1 MQKNT
6 RFIHVYTGD
15 GKGKTTAAL
24 GLTLRAVG
32 AGWKVLFAQFLKHG
46 EYNEIKALKRL
57 GGQVTIRQYGSGRF
71 ITCHGDR
78 PKERPSEKEI
88 EMARAGLS
96 EIMQVMEEGRY
107 DLIVLDEINVAVH
120 FGLIPVESVINL
132 LERRP
137 QDVELVF
144 TGRWAP
150 KEITERA
157 DLVTEVQM
165 IKHYLSK
172 GVKARNGIE
181 K

>member
-1 MQKNT
+1 MQKEA
-6 RFIHVYTGD
+6 RYIHVYTGD

-46 EYNEIKALKRL
+46 EYNEIKALKKL
-57 GGQVTIRQYGSGRF
+57 GEQVTIRQYGSGRF
-71 ITCHGDR
+71 IRG
-78 PKERPSEKEI
+78 EPSREEI
-88 EMARAGLS
+88 EMARVGLS

-120 FGLIPVESVINL
+120 FVLIPLKSVMSL

-137 QDVELVF
+137 QDVELIL

-150 KEITERA
+150 KEIMERA
-157 DLVTEVQM
+157 DLVTEVRM
-165 IKHYLSK
+165 IKHYFSK
-172 GVKARNGIE
+172 GVQAREGIE

>member
-1 MQKNT
+1 MQKEA
-6 RFIHVYTGD
+6 RYIHVYTGD

-32 AGWKVLFAQFLKHG
+32 AGWRVLFAQFLKHG
-46 EYNEIKALKRL
+46 EFSEIKALKKL
-57 GGQVTIRQYGSGRF
+57 GDQVTIRQYGSGRF
-71 ITCHGDR
+71 TKG
-78 PKERPSEKEI
+78 RPSEKEI

-120 FGLIPVESVINL
+120 FGLIPLEGVISL
-132 LERRP
+132 LEKRP
-137 QDVELVF
+137 QDVELVL

-157 DLVTEVQM
+157 DLVTEARM
-165 IKHYLSK
+165 IKHYFSK
-172 GVKARNGIE
+172 GVRAREGIE

>member
-1 MQKNT
+1 MQKKA
-6 RFIHVYTGD
+6 RYIHVYTGD

-46 EYNEIKALKRL
+46 EYSEIKALKRL
-57 GGQVTIRQYGSGRF
+57 GNQVTIRQYGSGRF
-71 ITCHGDR
+71 IKGKPSMEEIKTAQAGLGEIIQVM
-78 PKERPSEKEI
+78 KERK
-88 EMARAGLS
+88 
-96 EIMQVMEEGRY
+96 Y

-120 FGLIPVESVINL
+120 FGLIPVENVINL

-157 DLVTEVQM
+157 DLVTEARM
-165 IKHYLSK
+165 IKHYFNK
-172 GVKARNGIE
+172 GIRAREGIE

>member
-1 MQKNT
+1 MSHLQKKA
-6 RFIHVYTGD
+6 RYIHVYTGD

-57 GGQVTIRQYGSGRF
+57 GDQVTIRQYGSGRF
-71 ITCHGDR
+71 I
-78 PKERPSEKEI
+78 KERPSEKEI

-96 EIMQVMEEGRY
+96 EIMKVMEEGRY

-157 DLVTEVQM
+157 DLVTEVRM
-165 IKHYLSK
+165 IRHYFNK
-172 GVKARNGIE
+172 GIQAREGIE

>member
-1 MQKNT
+1 MQKEA
-6 RFIHVYTGD
+6 RYIHVYTGD

-32 AGWKVLFAQFLKHG
+32 AGWRVLFAQFLKHG
-46 EYNEIKALKRL
+46 EFSEIKALKRL
-57 GGQVTIRQYGSGRF
+57 GDHVTVCQYGSGRF
-71 ITCHGDR
+71 IKGR
-78 PKERPSEKEI
+78 ASEKEI

-96 EIMQVMEEGRY
+96 EIMQAMEEGKY

-120 FGLIPVESVINL
+120 FGLVPLESVISL

-137 QDVELVF
+137 QDVELIF

-150 KEITERA
+150 KKIMERA
-157 DLVTEVQM
+157 DLITEARM
-165 IKHYLSK
+165 IKHYFSK
-172 GVKARNGIE
+172 GVRAREGIE

>member
-1 MQKNT
+1 MQRKA
-6 RFIHVYTGD
+6 RYIHVYTGD

-32 AGWKVLFAQFLKHG
+32 AGWRVLFGQFLKHG
-46 EYNEIKALKRL
+46 EYNEIRALKKL
-57 GGQVTIRQYGSGRF
+57 GDQVTIRQYGSGRF
-71 ITCHGDR
+71 TKG
-78 PKERPSEKEI
+78 RPSEKEI

-120 FGLIPVESVINL
+120 FGLIPLEDVISL
-132 LERRP
+132 LEKRP
-137 QDVELVF
+137 KDVELVL

-157 DLVTEVQM
+157 DLVTEARM
-165 IKHYLSK
+165 IKHYFNK
-172 GVKARNGIE
+172 GVRAREGIE

>member
-1 MQKNT
+1 MQKEA
-6 RFIHVYTGD
+6 RYIHVYTGD

-24 GLTLRAVG
+24 GLVLRAVG
-32 AGWKVLFAQFLKHG
+32 AGWRVLFTQFLKHG
-46 EYNEIKALKRL
+46 EFSEIKALKKL
-57 GGQVTIRQYGSGRF
+57 GDQVTIRQYGSGRF
-71 ITCHGDR
+71 TKG
-78 PKERPSEKEI
+78 RPSEKEI

-120 FGLIPVESVINL
+120 FGLIPLEGIISL
-132 LERRP
+132 LEKRP
-137 QDVELVF
+137 QNIELVL

-157 DLVTEVQM
+157 DLVTEARM
-165 IKHYLSK
+165 IKHYFSK
-172 GVKARNGIE
+172 GVTAREGIE

>member
-1 MQKNT
+1 MQKEA
-6 RFIHVYTGD
+6 RYIHVYTGD

-24 GLTLRAVG
+24 GLALRAVG
-32 AGWKVLFAQFLKHG
+32 AGWKVLFTQFLKHG
-46 EYNEIKALKRL
+46 EFSEIKALKKF
-57 GGQVTIRQYGSGRF
+57 GDQVTIRQYGSGRF
-71 ITCHGDR
+71 ITCQGDR
-78 PKERPSEKEI
+78 PKGRPSEKEM
-88 EMARAGLS
+88 EMARTGLS
-96 EIMQVMEEGRY
+96 EIMQVMEEGKY

-120 FGLIPVESVINL
+120 FGLIQVESVINL

-137 QDVELVF
+137 QDVELVL

-157 DLVTEVQM
+157 DLVTEARM

-172 GVKARNGIE
+172 GVKARKGIE

>member
-1 MQKNT
+1 LQKEA
-6 RFIHVYTGD
+6 RYVHVYTGD

-24 GLTLRAVG
+24 GLVLRAVG
-32 AGWKVLFAQFLKHG
+32 AGWRVLFTQFLKHG
-46 EYNEIKALKRL
+46 EFSEIKSLKKL
-57 GGQVTIRQYGSGRF
+57 GDQVTIRQYGSGRF
-71 ITCHGDR
+71 TKG
-78 PKERPSEKEI
+78 RPSEKEI

-120 FGLIPVESVINL
+120 FGLIPLEDVISL
-132 LERRP
+132 LEKRP
-137 QDVELVF
+137 QNIELVL

-157 DLVTEVQM
+157 DLVTEARM
-165 IKHYLSK
+165 IKHYFSK
-172 GVKARNGIE
+172 GVTAREGIE